1 MDVLVAYDVSTT
13 DADGPRRLRN
23 VAQACTN
30 YGQRVQQSVFEFNI
44 SRAQYEQLIDDLTDI
59 IDEDQDSLRAYRLAQ
74 PTEETIETWGCDDTM
89 DFNDP
94 LVL

>member
-13 DADGPRRLRN
+13 DAAGRRRLRQ

-30 YGQRVQQSVFEFNI
+30 YGQRVQQSVFECRV
-44 SRAQYEQLIDDLTDI
+44 SRSKYEELIDELTSLI
-59 IDEDQDSLRAYRLAQ
+59 EVEVDSLRVYRLAQ
-74 PTEETIETWGCDDTM
+74 PTEKTIETWGVDGTL
-89 DFNDP
+89 DFDEP

>member
-13 DADGPRRLRN
+13 DAAGRRRLRH

-30 YGQRVQQSVFEFNI
+30 YGQRVQQSVFECTI
-44 SRAQYEQLIDDLTDI
+44 TRIQYEELVDDLTSV
-59 IDEDQDSLRAYRLAQ
+59 IDKNEDSLRVYRLAQ
-74 PTEETIETWGCDDTM
+74 PTDETIETWGQDDAV
-89 DFNDP
+89 DFDDP

>member
-13 DADGPRRLRN
+13 DTAGRRRLRH

-30 YGQRVQQSVFEFNI
+30 YGQRVQQSVFECSV
-44 SRAQYEQLIDDLTDI
+44 SRAQYEALVDDLTEI
-59 IDEDQDSLRAYRLAQ
+59 IHEDEDSLRVYRLAQ
-74 PTEETIETWGCDDTM
+74 PTDETIETWGVDETL
-89 DFNDP
+89 DFDDP

>member
-13 DADGPRRLRN
+13 DADGPRRLRH

-30 YGQRVQQSVFEFNI
+30 YGQRVQQSVFECSV
-44 SRAQYEQLIDDLTDI
+44 SRAQYEQLIDDLTSI
-59 IDEDQDSLRAYRLAQ
+59 IDEEKDSLRTYRLAQ
-74 PTEETIETWGCDDTM
+74 PTDETVETWGLDDTM
-89 DFNDP
+89 DFDEP

>member
-13 DADGPRRLRN
+13 DADGRRRLRN

-30 YGQRVQQSVFEFNI
+30 YGQRVQQSVFECDVT
-44 SRAQYEQLIDDLTDI
+44 RAQYEQLVDDLTGI
-59 IDEDQDSLRAYRLAQ
+59 IDEDEDHLRVYRLAQ
-74 PTEETIETWGCDDTM
+74 PTDDTVETWGQDDTM
-89 DFNDP
+89 DFDEP

>member
-13 DADGPRRLRN
+13 DADGRRRLRN

-30 YGQRVQQSVFEFNI
+30 YGQRVQQSVFECTV
-44 SRAQYEQLIDDLTDI
+44 SRAQYEQLIDELTSI
-59 IDEDQDSLRAYRLAQ
+59 IDEVEDSLRAYRLAQ
-74 PTEETIETWGCDDTM
+74 PTDETIETWGLDDTM
-89 DFNDP
+89 DFDEP

>member
-1 MDVLVAYDVSTT
+1 MNVLVAYDVSTT
-13 DADGPRRLRN
+13 DADGPRRLRD

-89 DFNDP
+89 DFDDP

>member
-1 MDVLVAYDVSTT
+1 MNVLVAYDVSTT
-13 DADGPRRLRN
+13 DADGPRRLRD

-74 PTEETIETWGCDDTM
+74 PTDETIETWGCDDTM
-89 DFNDP
+89 DFDDP